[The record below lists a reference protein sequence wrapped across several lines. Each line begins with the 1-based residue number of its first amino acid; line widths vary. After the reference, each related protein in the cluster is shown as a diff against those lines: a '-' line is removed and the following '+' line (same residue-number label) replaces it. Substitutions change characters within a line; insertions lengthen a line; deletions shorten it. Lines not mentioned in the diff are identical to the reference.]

1 MSKPLIHKVDLEEL
15 GDTIEP
21 IRDGIRKIFE
31 DAYVDTFFVSEKDVD
46 RFYERTKE
54 RKEWKKIYSHR

>member
-15 GDTIEP
+15 GDTVEP

-46 RFYERTKE
+46 KFYERTKE
-54 RKEWKKIYSHR
+54 R